1 MNSKRQVKGKLGH
14 VIQIRVCRLPFDVN
28 AMFKLSNGDFGA
40 IPWTEQSCATPISK
54 VESHVSDKCAYYI
67 G

>member
-1 MNSKRQVKGKLGH
+1 MNSKRQVKGKLGNTNSP
-14 VIQIRVCRLPFDVN
+14 LPFDVN
-28 AMFKLSNGDFGA
+28 VMLKLSNGDFGA
-40 IPWTEQSCATPISK
+40 ISLTEQSCAPTISK